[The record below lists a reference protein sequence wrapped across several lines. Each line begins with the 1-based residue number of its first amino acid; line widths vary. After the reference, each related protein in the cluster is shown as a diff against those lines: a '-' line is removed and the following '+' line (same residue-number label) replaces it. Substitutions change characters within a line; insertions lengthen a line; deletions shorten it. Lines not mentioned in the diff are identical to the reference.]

1 MVHMHMHLIFQTF
14 WHLQTLG
21 ALFLQLA
28 QGLMLA
34 LGQSHC
40 IARCSSCTSR
50 SDVHTGTAVAWNIYS
65 GPLEGTSWNFPK
77 NS

>member
-1 MVHMHMHLIFQTF
+1 MHMYLIFQTF

-34 LGQSHC
+34 LG
-40 IARCSSCTSR
+40 
-50 SDVHTGTAVAWNIYS
+50 
-65 GPLEGTSWNFPK
+65 
-77 NS
+77 